1 MLDNQTFTEYAKG
14 SLVESL
20 YGNRYK
26 FYRMI
31 DRELEPFDKS
41 SEEFEDP
48 SSNMGDD
55 IIIFRRSIYRY
66 IKKERL
72 SEICDACG
80 FLASFHKSDVW
91 ITPDNFGP
99 DDYLTDDNFE
109 IDEKS
114 GLRVAWHVS
123 PIGDLDVKGIRCRS
137 REKDPDFDI
146 YHGRIYLMGNEES
159 INHAYTMVSDEH
171 DNPTGHTYLYKI
183 LIPKGYKVYPDPTT
197 RDGGFVVNNIPPQ
210 FITKTNDDE
219 ENFDMEWKEE
229 WRPKK
234 KKKKKE
240 IDPIKKLIRKAKN
253 LKEFDGIKLESTMNV
268 NDLNLDEAND
278 WTPSSRDIRM
288 LNQGRK
294 PAWAKKV
301 TELGPRQVRRTSN
314 DPSEL
319 AMRRVTEPGYKNPS
333 TESDLKA
340 ARQSAL
346 QEYQNIAKVL
356 ETKINAPI
364 GVSPDC
370 VTVNTPNC
378 RYLIYN
384 QGFEYKIRAIYNAV
398 NQKYFKVKTL
408 AEVASIINEAIMASE
423 AVTRLLKGEEI
434 NE

>member
-1 MLDNQTFTEYAKG
+1 MYVMFDED
-14 SLVESL
+14 S
-20 YGNRYK
+20 
-26 FYRMI
+26 I
-31 DRELEPFDKS
+31 D
-41 SEEFEDP
+41 
-48 SSNMGDD
+48 
-55 IIIFRRSIYRY
+55 
-66 IKKERL
+66 
-72 SEICDACG
+72 
-80 FLASFHKSDVW
+80 
-91 ITPDNFGP
+91 
-99 DDYLTDDNFE
+99 
-109 IDEKS
+109 
-114 GLRVAWHVS
+114 
-123 PIGDLDVKGIRCRS
+123 
-137 REKDPDFDI
+137 
-146 YHGRIYLMGNEES
+146 
-159 INHAYTMVSDEH
+159 HANTMVSNEH
-171 DNPTGHTYLYKI
+171 DNGHTYLYKI
-183 LIPKGYKVYPDPTT
+183 LIPKGYKLYPDPTT
-197 RDGGFVVNNIPPQ
+197 LDGAFLVNNIPPQ
-210 FITKTNDDE
+210 FITKVERED
-219 ENFDMEWKEE
+219 FDYEWKEE

-234 KKKKKE
+234 KKKKEVDHIKE
-240 IDPIKKLIRKAKN
+240 LIRKAKN
-253 LKEFDGIKLESTMNV
+253 LKEFNGIKLESTMNV

-356 ETKINAPI
+356 EKKINAPI

-408 AEVASIINEAIMASE
+408 AEVANIINEAIMASE
-423 AVTRLLKGEEI
+423 AVSKLLKGEEI

>member
-31 DRELEPFDKS
+31 DRELEPADKS
-41 SEEFEDP
+41 SEDFEVP

-72 SEICDACG
+72 AEICAACG

-91 ITPDNFGP
+91 ITPENFSP
-99 DDYLTDDNFE
+99 EDSLHDDNFV
-109 IDEKS
+109 IDDKS

-146 YHGRIYLMGNEES
+146 YHGRIYVMFDEDAIE
-159 INHAYTMVSDEH
+159 HANTMVSNEH
-171 DNPTGHTYLYKI
+171 ESCHTYLYKI
-183 LIPKGYKVYPDPTT
+183 LIPKGYKLYPDPTT
-197 RDGGFVVNNIPPQ
+197 LDGAFLVNNIPPQ
-210 FITKTNDDE
+210 FITKVED
-219 ENFDMEWKEE
+219 ENFDYEWKEE

-234 KKKKKE
+234 KKKKE
-240 IDPIKKLIRKAKN
+240 EDRIKKLIRKAKN
-253 LKEFDGIKLESTMNV
+253 LKEFNGIKLESTMNV
-268 NDLNLDEAND
+268 NDLNLEEAND
-278 WTPSSRDIRM
+278 WMPSSRDIKM

-398 NQKYFKVKTL
+398 NQKYYKVKTL
-408 AEVASIINEAIMASE
+408 AEVINIINEAIMASE

>member
-31 DRELEPFDKS
+31 DRELEPADKS
-41 SEEFEDP
+41 SEDFEDP

-72 SEICDACG
+72 AEICAACG

-91 ITPDNFGP
+91 ITPENFSP
-99 DDYLTDDNFE
+99 EDSLHDDNFV
-109 IDEKS
+109 IDDKS

-146 YHGRIYLMGNEES
+146 YHGRIYVMFDEDAIE
-159 INHAYTMVSDEH
+159 HANTMVSNEH
-171 DNPTGHTYLYKI
+171 ENSHTYLYKI
-183 LIPKGYKVYPDPTT
+183 LIPKGYKLYPDPTT
-197 RDGGFVVNNIPPQ
+197 LDGAFLVNNIPPQ
-210 FITKTNDDE
+210 FITKVQH
-219 ENFDMEWKEE
+219 ENFDYEWREE

-234 KKKKKE
+234 KKKKE
-240 IDPIKKLIRKAKN
+240 EDPIKKLIKKAKN
-253 LKEFDGIKLESTMNV
+253 LKEFDGIKLESTMKV
-268 NDLNLDEAND
+268 NDLNLEEAND
-278 WTPSSRDIRM
+278 WMPSSRDIRM

-319 AMRRVTEPGYKNPS
+319 AMRRVTEPGYKNPP
-333 TESDLKA
+333 TESDWKA
-340 ARQSAL
+340 ARQGAL

-398 NQKYFKVKTL
+398 NQKYYKVKTL
-408 AEVASIINEAIMASE
+408 AEVAAIINEAIMASE

>member
-14 SLVESL
+14 SIVESL

-31 DRELEPFDKS
+31 DRELEAFDKS
-41 SEEFEDP
+41 SEAFEDP

-55 IIIFRRSIYRY
+55 IIIFRKSIYRY

-72 SEICDACG
+72 AEICAACG

-91 ITPDNFGP
+91 ITPENFSP
-99 DDYLTDDNFE
+99 EDSLHDDNFVF
-109 IDEKS
+109 DDKS

-123 PIGDLDVKGIRCRS
+123 PIGDLDVKGIRCKS

-146 YHGRIYLMGNEES
+146 YHGRIYVMFDEDDIE
-159 INHAYTMVSDEH
+159 HANTMVSDEH
-171 DNPTGHTYLYKI
+171 DSPTGHTYLYKI
-183 LIPKGYKVYPDPTT
+183 LIPKGYKLYPDPTT
-197 RDGGFVVNNIPPQ
+197 LDGAFLVNNIPPQ
-210 FITKTNDDE
+210 FITKVE
-219 ENFDMEWKEE
+219 HENFDYEWKEE

-234 KKKKKE
+234 KKKKE
-240 IDPIKKLIRKAKN
+240 VDPLKKLVKKAKN
-253 LKEFDGIKLESTMNV
+253 LKEFDGIKLESTMKV
-268 NDLNLDEAND
+268 NDLNLEEAND
-278 WTPSSRDIRM
+278 WMPSSRDIRM

-340 ARQSAL
+340 ARQGAL

-398 NQKYFKVKTL
+398 NQKYFRVKTL